1 MSHQY
6 FDVFECVA
14 MPTVRF
20 IEKVE
25 PVWHRQGTKI
35 TLPRYVFTV
44 PQDLIEILAKKEVN
58 QEYKM
63 EESAI
68 MFPISD
74 LD

>member
-25 PVWHRQGTKI
+25 PVWMRQGTKI
-35 TLPRYVFTV
+35 SFPSYVFTV
-44 PQDLIEILAKKEVN
+44 PHELIEMLAKKEVN
-58 QEYKM
+58 QSFKLED
-63 EESAI
+63 SAI
-68 MFPISD
+68 AFLQSEAD
-74 LD
+74 